1 MMGGGNETGK
11 EIEWEEREYLVEEG
25 VVGERGMDLGQ
36 DFREIGDGMEGSMER
51 WWKIVYMELIF
62 MDYGGI
68 VDVIEDWGD
77 FGWVGI
83 EYFLINIFL
92 KKFKWWLKFKG
103 IMKK

>member
-1 MMGGGNETGK
+1 MSDGRWKWDGKGNWMGGTG
-11 EIEWEEREYLVEEG
+11 IFSGGGSGGRDL
-25 VVGERGMDLGQ
+25 ERGMDLGQ

-68 VDVIEDWGD
+68 VDIIEDWGD

-83 EYFLINIFL
+83 ENF
-92 KKFKWWLKFKG
+92 W
-103 IMKK
+103 